1 MWAMKGTEQGGMG
14 CAGNMSWDSQLQPR
28 AWESLLEEVTLR
40 PLRGGLGE
48 ECASALQLS
57 EWVGELS

>member
-1 MWAMKGTEQGGMG
+1 
-14 CAGNMSWDSQLQPR
+14 MSWDSQLQPR